1 MLRVENLTKVYED
14 GTVALQDV
22 SFTVPDGDFL
32 VVIGLSGSGKSTLLR
47 CINRLIEPT
56 EGKIYWNDIEI
67 TALSGEELRH
77 MRRRIGMIFQHF
89 NLVKRASVMNNVLA
103 GRLGYVN
110 QWRSLLGLWN
120 AGDKQRARQALERVG
135 IAEKAN
141 NRASQ
146 LSGGQQQRV
155 GIARALMQEP
165 EMLLAD
171 EPVASL
177 DPVLASSILNYLE
190 QLNQEDGITVI
201 CSLHYLDLVQR
212 YAKHVIGLREGRL
225 VYQETARTSA
235 GWTTLASKRSTV
247 RKRFAFPPASE
258 NSHESQSSYCH
269 RTLSSYPGWGRLM
282 RASAVEDFSSFRLRW
297 CSSACLS
304 GPCLAAWCG
313 SGSGCRSSSA

>member
-201 CSLHYLDLVQR
+201 CSLH
-212 YAKHVIGLREGRL
+212 
-225 VYQETARTSA
+225 
-235 GWTTLASKRSTV
+235 
-247 RKRFAFPPASE
+247 
-258 NSHESQSSYCH
+258 
-269 RTLSSYPGWGRLM
+269 
-282 RASAVEDFSSFRLRW
+282 
-297 CSSACLS
+297 
-304 GPCLAAWCG
+304 
-313 SGSGCRSSSA
+313 